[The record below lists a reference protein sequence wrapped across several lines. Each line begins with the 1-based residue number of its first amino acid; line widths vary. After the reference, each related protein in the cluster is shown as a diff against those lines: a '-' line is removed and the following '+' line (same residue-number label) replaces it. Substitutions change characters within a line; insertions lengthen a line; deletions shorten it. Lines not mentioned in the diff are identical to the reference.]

1 MKFLLKTTI
10 IVLCILMLGYIFY
23 FKKDYL
29 KNIGERVERWVVN
42 KIHSLSGTGNGK
54 EAESAA
60 EKLINK
66 KKIEEDISERDRK
79 QLERIIEEK
88 GN

>member
-29 KNIGERVERWVVN
+29 KKTGEKVERWVVK
-42 KIHSLSGTGNGK
+42 KIHLLSGAGKEK

-60 EKLINK
+60 ERLINK

-79 QLERIIEEK
+79 ELERIIEEK